1 VGEILME
8 RNRAIV
14 LMYHQID
21 PEGVSPG
28 WVPNGLADARYGVP
42 LSAFREQ
49 MALLRERKIPV
60 AGLDEFL
67 SGEGK
72 GSPVAPL
79 SVIVT
84 FDDGY
89 ASDFERAA
97 PVMDELGIP
106 ATFFLATGHLGKEG
120 MLTESRARDLGASP
134 LFSLGSHGVTH
145 RFLSHLSFEECE
157 KEVLD
162 SFESLAGLSRKG
174 ICSLSA
180 PGGRTSDRVAI
191 AVRRTGFRSL
201 CTSRPGLYRQGGDPY
216 SIPRLPV
223 MKGWSAEDFLTR
235 LDPDSSAFRR
245 DRWIRSSKNLVRAL
259 LELPRTGTG
268 RGVL

>member
-1 VGEILME
+1 ME
-8 RNRAIV
+8 GRRAIV

-21 PEGVSPG
+21 PEGVSSG
-28 WVPNGLADARYGVP
+28 WVPNDLADSRYGVP
-42 LSAFREQ
+42 LSDFREQ

-60 AGLDEFL
+60 AGLAEFL

-72 GSPVAPL
+72 NSPDAPV

-89 ASDFERAA
+89 ASDFDRAA
-97 PVMDELGIP
+97 PVMEELGIP
-106 ATFFLATGHLGKEG
+106 ATFFLATGHLGKDG
-120 MLTESRARDLGASP
+120 MLTESRARDLGAFP

-145 RFLSHLSFEECE
+145 RFLSHLPFEECE
-157 KEVLD
+157 REVLD
-162 SFESLAGLSRKG
+162 SFERLDGLSPKRTF
-174 ICSLSA
+174 SLSA
-180 PGGRTSDRVAI
+180 PGGRTSDRVAT

-201 CTSRPGLYRQGGDPY
+201 CTSRPGFFRQGGDPY

-223 MKGWSAEDFLTR
+223 MRGWSAEDFLML
-235 LDPDSSAFRR
+235 LDPDSSAFQRN
-245 DRWIRSSKNLVRAL
+245 RWIRSSKNLVRAL
-259 LELPRTGTG
+259 LEFPRTGTG